1 MGGVLNLLIV
11 GAGGQVGRELV
22 RLADHSRDRVT
33 ALDRSGL
40 DLADPE
46 RVRAAVR
53 RTTPD
58 VVLNAAAY
66 AAVDRAESEPERAFS
81 VNRDGPRHLA
91 EACAETGAA
100 LIHLSTDFVFDGRT
114 DRPYL
119 EDDPVSPL
127 GVYGQSKADGE
138 AAVRAALDRHL
149 IVRASW
155 VFGVFGQNFA
165 KTMIRLGRERE
176 ILRVV
181 DDQRGCPTCAADLA
195 RTLLRL
201 ARAVRD
207 SESVPWGVYHFCGK
221 GVATWREFAVA
232 VLESA
237 RARVPLAVR
246 EIRPISTAEY
256 PTPARRPAFSALD
269 CGKIGKNFGIHPRPW
284 RECLPEVVE
293 DIVRLEEGISRD
305 IVGGP
310 RFEGDAGGA
319 RLG

>member
-1 MGGVLNLLIV
+1 MKLMIV
-11 GAGGQVGRELV
+11 GAGGQLGRELV
-22 RLADHSRDRVT
+22 RLVAAHSRERVT
-33 ALDRSGL
+33 ALDRSDL
-40 DLADPE
+40 DVADPA

-53 RTTPD
+53 RTAPD
-58 VVLNAAAY
+58 AVVNAAAY
-66 AAVDRAESEPERAFS
+66 TAVDRAESEPERAFA

-91 EACAETGAA
+91 EACAEIGAA
-100 LIHLSTDFVFDGRT
+100 MIHVSTDFVFDGRT

-149 IVRASW
+149 IVRTSW
-155 VFGVFGQNFA
+155 LYGVFGQNFA

-181 DDQRGCPTCAADLA
+181 DDQRGCPTCAGDLA
-195 RTLLRL
+195 RALLRL

-207 SESVPWGVYHFCGK
+207 SESVSWGVYHFCGE
-221 GVATWREFAVA
+221 GVATWHEFAEA

-237 RARVPLAVR
+237 RVHLPLAVR

-269 CGKIGKNFGIHPRPW
+269 CGKIAKNFGIHPRPW
-284 RECLPEVVE
+284 RECLAEVVE
-293 DIVRLEEGISRD
+293 DIVRLEEGVS
-305 IVGGP
+305 
-310 RFEGDAGGA
+310 
-319 RLG
+319 